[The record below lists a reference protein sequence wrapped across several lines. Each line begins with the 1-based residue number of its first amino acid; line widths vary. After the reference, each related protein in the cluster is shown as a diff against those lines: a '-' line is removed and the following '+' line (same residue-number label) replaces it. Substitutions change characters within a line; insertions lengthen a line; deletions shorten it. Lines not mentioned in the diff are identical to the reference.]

1 MTPPVVYLHKPVNDC
16 ALIEVTFAATA
27 HSTTRFLT
35 IHEDDAQNRDRHGP
49 LFLHEGKTMTPAC
62 PSPLFAASFL
72 PAPET
77 IQKSPMK
84 PIKHIL
90 LSGMLAVALMA
101 VAPFARAQIQTTG
114 TPGSPSTTTT
124 IDGNQ
129 LPAPPPKFDGVIKET
144 LEGSKTWWP
153 ARGAAQGRAPSG
165 TSPRE
170 EA

>member
-1 MTPPVVYLHKPVNDC
+1 
-16 ALIEVTFAATA
+16 
-27 HSTTRFLT
+27 
-35 IHEDDAQNRDRHGP
+35 
-49 LFLHEGKTMTPAC
+49 
-62 PSPLFAASFL
+62 
-72 PAPET
+72 
-77 IQKSPMK
+77 MK

-129 LPAPPPKFDGVIKET
+129 LPASPPKFDGVIKET

-153 ARGAAQGRAPSG
+153 PRVVPLKGVPPSG